1 MFCLDG
7 RHSKKNGLKV
17 KNKKSKKQERK
28 DKYIQSRCNIE
39 VVLTRHKVAQKVFFQ
54 SWHEAELQHT
64 LRLTERGRN
73 SRADPDSEGVAA
85 FAKDEKKTM
94 GGGGERVS
102 DVRKKLRKEKP
113 PEQIHKTFLK
123 TKDDKM
129 QTVQQQKRR
138 LSISGLIFFPSTFMP
153 G

>member
-17 KNKKSKKQERK
+17 KNTERK

-73 SRADPDSEGVAA
+73 SRADPDSEGAAA

-94 GGGGERVS
+94 GGGGGERVS

-123 TKDDKM
+123 LKM
-129 QTVQQQKRR
+129 IKCKQFSSRNDVCPFQA
-138 LSISGLIFFPSTFMP
+138 
-153 G
+153 